1 MLPPPPHP
9 HTLDLSAQHC
19 ELCCLRPFCASLS
32 GLCSLPLG
40 SPEEGRVTAQDRLSG
55 VLGLGEPDEA
65 QLGWNSCRSQVPAL
79 TVLSGRSCSVMSA
92 RAQQQALGAVEGR
105 VSPGSK
111 QGGPRSTTG
120 RTDGD
125 QGSGTDGAHGEEI
138 PWPDPCRP
146 SCTPASL
153 TASRCCCRLRCFPR
167 AEGWGQ
173 APLTGGTGVAAAPQ
187 GWGSPSFTFCLFLLP
202 VCSSPPALLHPSC
215 TRCAA
220 HRREELGVL
229 PASL

>member
-1 MLPPPPHP
+1 MSVTPALRGGSRICSFIEPGMAKLGCKANLGRVDHGHLTGPWGGGVLPLPPHP

-65 QLGWNSCRSQVPAL
+65 QLGWNSCRSHVPAL

-105 VSPGSK
+105 VSPRSK
-111 QGGPRSTTG
+111 QGGPAPLQAGQMGTRVVGQMGHVG
-120 RTDGD
+120 RRLP
-125 QGSGTDGAHGEEI
+125 GS
-138 PWPDPCRP
+138 
-146 SCTPASL
+146 TPA
-153 TASRCCCRLRCFPR
+153 
-167 AEGWGQ
+167 G
-173 APLTGGTGVAAAPQ
+173 
-187 GWGSPSFTFCLFLLP
+187 
-202 VCSSPPALLHPSC
+202 PPALLLH
-215 TRCAA
+215 
-220 HRREELGVL
+220 
-229 PASL
+229 